1 MKLPERSDYIIGFIF
16 PTNEPNK
23 FKKFTQLIASAHNI
37 HDRVSMKNGIHGF
50 TDKNLLQ
57 KCSFLLIVCLFF
69 YIEFKVTV
77 GVIPMISSDDAGED
91 SSLIQPSHM
100 ACDSVST

>member
-1 MKLPERSDYIIGFIF
+1 MNLPERSDYIIGFIF

-23 FKKFTQLIASAHNI
+23 FKKFTFKQHTWLHRQEFIAE
-37 HDRVSMKNGIHGF
+37 M
-50 TDKNLLQ
+50 Q
-57 KCSFLLIVCLFF
+57 FLTHCLSLF

-77 GVIPMISSDDAGED
+77 GVIPMISPDDAGED

-100 ACDSVST
+100 ACDSVSTS